1 MKICCRWALALLIVG
16 LLAGCSGK
24 PAPVPES
31 PQPME
36 KLPTLVIQEEPEK
49 IAATESP
56 VSPTARPPFC
66 EDPQVMEFVDN
77 FIWGVEAES
86 GQLIGTM
93 VTESKGLNVRLEW
106 WNTTVHFSKAQ
117 IEQIYTEDTSH
128 DWGIADGSGEPVQ
141 GTFMDVVQPK
151 LRDVIDGEY
160 VIRCD
165 TLDFGVASGPS
176 AGLVEWPE
184 DIPARHYMV
193 IYRPAPA
200 DQDMDW
206 RSWVLGFE
214 IKPDGFPYLT
224 YLIQYHWEI

>member
-1 MKICCRWALALLIVG
+1 MKICCRCALALLIIG
-16 LLAGCSGK
+16 LLAGCLGN

-31 PQPME
+31 PRPME

-66 EDPQVMEFVDN
+66 EDPQVMEFVNN
-77 FIWGVEAES
+77 FIRGVEAES
-86 GQLIGTM
+86 GQLIGTI

-106 WNTTVHFSKAQ
+106 WNPTVHFSKEQ
-117 IEQIYTEDTSH
+117 IEQIYKEDTSH

-151 LRDVIDGEY
+151 LRNVIDGEY
-160 VIRCD
+160 VIRCN
-165 TLDFGVASGPS
+165 TLEPGIASGPS
-176 AGLVEWPE
+176 AGFVEWPE
-184 DIPARHYMV
+184 DIPAQDFIA

-200 DQDMDW
+200 NQEMDW
-206 RSWVLGFE
+206 RTWVLGFE
-214 IKPDGFPYLT
+214 HDPNGFPHLT
-224 YLIQYHWEI
+224 YLIQYDWEI